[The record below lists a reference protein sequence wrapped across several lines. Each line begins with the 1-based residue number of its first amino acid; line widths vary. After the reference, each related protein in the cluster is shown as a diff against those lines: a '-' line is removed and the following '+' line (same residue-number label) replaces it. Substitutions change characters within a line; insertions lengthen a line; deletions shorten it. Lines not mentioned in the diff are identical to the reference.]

1 MVVRKEFAVLF
12 KRNKKDEYIDE
23 FIPYTVVEGRYH
35 EYDDWF
41 IDLNDMT
48 YTHIAQPTVSGIG
61 YGSRAVIEKEEEF
74 FTEEKV
80 EKLKE
85 DILDYA
91 KLFTYERNSKH
102 TYYIVSKRID
112 GSEETLYEDM
122 DTDELYELHEKY
134 SEEEP
139 DEEYNDKITMKP
151 AEICNQVKATI
162 KGQDKA
168 VETIVTSLWITKN
181 FKNLTK
187 RNMLVIGPTGVG
199 KTAIFQKLEKILG
212 IPVTVFPVAGL
223 SQAGYVGRGT
233 EEILKQ
239 VFYDSGEDIVKAE
252 NSIVI
257 LDEIDKL
264 AYGEGKSADV
274 STSGVQNELLKIIE
288 GCKML
293 VRLGEFEGEIEL
305 DTSNIIFVGAGA
317 FSELYKKQKKTPVV
331 GFGADNSI
339 KEESI
344 KINSETLEKYGLK
357 REFIGRLPVVVE
369 LNAMTKDIIKEIILT
384 SDESEYLNT
393 IKAIESLDVKV
404 TNADDL
410 VELIAEDAINK
421 GIGARGLV
429 RTVNMIT
436 SRIFYEIANAPGKYK
451 AVTIGK
457 NILNDE
463 TDFELIPKRVKRK
476 TKTPQTSKVKGKV

>member
-1 MVVRKEFAVLF
+1 MVVTKEFAVLF
-12 KRNKKDEYIDE
+12 KRKRVEEHIEE
-23 FIPYTVVEGRYH
+23 FIPYTVISGRYH

-41 IDLNDMT
+41 IDQNDMT
-48 YTHIAQPTVSGIG
+48 YTHIAQPTASGIG
-61 YGSRAVIEKEEEF
+61 YGSRVTIEKEAEF
-74 FTEEKV
+74 FTEENIK
-80 EKLKE
+80 KIKDDL
-85 DILDYA
+85 LDYA
-91 KLFTYERNSKH
+91 ELFTYTRNNKNNH
-102 TYYIVSKRID
+102 YIICKRKD
-112 GSEETLYEDM
+112 GSEEILFE
-122 DTDELYELHEKY
+122 DTDTNELYELYEKY
-134 SEEEP
+134 GHDVSEDE
-139 DEEYNDKITMKP
+139 EEYNDKITMKP
-151 AEICNQVKATI
+151 VEICDKVKATI

-239 VFYDSGEDIVKAE
+239 VFYDSEEDIMKAE

-293 VRLGEFEGEIEL
+293 VRLGEIEGEIEI

-317 FSELYKKQKKTPVV
+317 FSELYKKEKKTPVV
-331 GFGADNSI
+331 GFNADNNT
-339 KEESI
+339 KEEKI

-393 IKAIESLDVKV
+393 LKAIESMGVKV
-404 TNADDL
+404 TNAEEL
-410 VELIAEDAINK
+410 VELIAEDAMNK
-421 GIGARGLV
+421 EIGARGLV
-429 RTVNMIT
+429 RTVNNIT
-436 SRIFYEIANAPGKYK
+436 SKIFYEIANNPGKYK

-457 NILNDE
+457 DILKDE
-463 TDFELIPKRVKRK
+463 TDFELIQKRVKRK
-476 TKTPQTSKVKGKV
+476 TKTTPVKGKM